1 MMLTKLTIAGMI
13 SVAVLAAASRAGS
26 VSAQYP
32 PPTGNC
38 VITTSATTSAPGSTV
53 TITVTVR
60 DENGNP
66 VANVPVPL
74 NITKQPGNDASVTA
88 GSTTTDAQGK
98 VTGTLKLGSASG
110 IVEVTATASGVS
122 CSASVAAGAAAVL
135 PEVAL
140 PSTGTGATA
149 AGAAMPRGIAA
160 MLLAG
165 IGMVAAGAVI
175 RRTAKSN

>member
-1 MMLTKLTIAGMI
+1 MLTKLTIAGMI

-74 NITKQPGNDASVTA
+74 SITKQPGNDASVTA

-98 VTGTLKLGSASG
+98 VTGTLNLGSTGG
-110 IVEVTATASGVS
+110 IVEVTATASGVA
-122 CSASVAAGAAAVL
+122 CSASVTAGTAAVA
-135 PEVAL
+135 PAVAL
-140 PSTGTGATA
+140 PSTG
-149 AGAAMPRGIAA
+149 AGAIAGGDAMPRGIVA

-165 IGMVAAGAVI
+165 IGAVVAGAAV
-175 RRTAKSN
+175 RRPKSN